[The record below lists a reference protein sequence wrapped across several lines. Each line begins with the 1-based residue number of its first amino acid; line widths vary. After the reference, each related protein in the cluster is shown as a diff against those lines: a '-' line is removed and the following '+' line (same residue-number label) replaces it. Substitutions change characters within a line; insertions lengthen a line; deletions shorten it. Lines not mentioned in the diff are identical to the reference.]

1 LMSGVRLED
10 AKPLS
15 SMPFILTSYGKDKGL
30 IRSKFAKTAY
40 SARTSPENKIAAW
53 KQYVLE
59 NYANQT
65 QMFNTLNA
73 AEELGISSREL
84 RKILENRLTK
94 TESRTLMRGEFKSPT
109 YSIEAFEQL
118 AKRLEDEDPFKAD
131 EIKDQNEIVMDIFKD
146 SQKDLRKF
154 ELGRSIE
161 ELEQFIDELL
171 SPGVEESR
179 EIVDT
184 SVAPNIAPV
193 EQVKATLP
201 ATNVMAAGQAQILP
215 ILAQNNS
222 TNIASLYGIPYNKMS
237 SAQKEEALF
246 GNTTFR
252 T

>member
-1 LMSGVRLED
+1 MSGVRLED

-15 SMPFILTSYGKDKGL
+15 SMPFILTSYGKDKGV
-30 IRSKFAKTAY
+30 IRSKFSKVAY
-40 SARTSPENKIAAW
+40 SARTSPENKIASW

-59 NYANQT
+59 NYANQN
-65 QMFNTLNA
+65 QMFQVLKD
-73 AEELGISSREL
+73 AESLGIRKSKL
-84 RKILENRLTK
+84 RNILENRLTK
-94 TESRTLMRGEFKSPT
+94 TETRTLMRGEFKTPT
-109 YSIEAFEQL
+109 YSVDAFEQL
-118 AKRLEDEDPFKAD
+118 SKRLEDQDPFKAD
-131 EIKDQNEIVMDIFKD
+131 EIKDQNKIVMDIFRDTKR
-146 SQKDLRKF
+146 DLRKF
-154 ELGRSIE
+154 DLGQSLDELDRYM
-161 ELEQFIDELL
+161 DELL

-179 EIVDT
+179 EIIDT

>member
-1 LMSGVRLED
+1 
-10 AKPLS
+10 
-15 SMPFILTSYGKDKGL
+15 
-30 IRSKFAKTAY
+30 
-40 SARTSPENKIAAW
+40 
-53 KQYVLE
+53 
-59 NYANQT
+59 
-65 QMFNTLNA
+65 
-73 AEELGISSREL
+73 
-84 RKILENRLTK
+84 
-94 TESRTLMRGEFKSPT
+94 
-109 YSIEAFEQL
+109 
-118 AKRLEDEDPFKAD
+118 
-131 EIKDQNEIVMDIFKD
+131 MDIFKD

-179 EIVDT
+179 EVVDT
-184 SVAPNIAPV
+184 SVAPNIVAPV

-222 TNIASLYGIPYNKMS
+222 TNIASLYRIPYNKMS

>member
-1 LMSGVRLED
+1 M
-10 AKPLS
+10 
-15 SMPFILTSYGKDKGL
+15 
-30 IRSKFAKTAY
+30 
-40 SARTSPENKIAAW
+40 
-53 KQYVLE
+53 
-59 NYANQT
+59 
-65 QMFNTLNA
+65 
-73 AEELGISSREL
+73 
-84 RKILENRLTK
+84 KIL
-94 TESRTLMRGEFKSPT
+94 
-109 YSIEAFEQL
+109 
-118 AKRLEDEDPFKAD
+118 FKAD

-184 SVAPNIAPV
+184 SVAPNIVAPV

-237 SAQKEEALF
+237 SAQKRRGLIW
-246 GNTTFR
+246 
-252 T
+252 